1 MICSYSTPTT
11 PAKAHPVVGL
21 PRFNQFRNSVASL
34 PELLLSLC
42 KDYQSQ
48 FGTRF
53 DVHFQSG
60 LDLSSFSYQAANML
74 STALE
79 QAAVAAAPDSTVEIA
94 IHQTRRGMEIEIV
107 AISDDPDCDSLRAF
121 CREKTI
127 VGIGQTLSLFRARC
141 PDGALAW
148 IIVQSGTP
156 KLRQR
161 TA

>member
-1 MICSYSTPTT
+1 M
-11 PAKAHPVVGL
+11 VGL
-21 PRFNQFRNSVASL
+21 PRFNQYRNSVASL

-42 KDYQSQ
+42 KDHQAQ
-48 FGTRF
+48 FGVRF
-53 DVHFQSG
+53 DVRFQPG
-60 LDLSSFSYQAANML
+60 LDLYNFSYQAANML

-79 QAAVAAAPDSTVEIA
+79 QASVAAAPESTVEIA

-107 AISDDPDCDSLRAF
+107 AISEHPNCESLRAF

-161 TA
+161 SA